1 MTVDARNPTGQPL
14 NPAERSRLVSES
26 LRQMARVSRYN
37 DPRQQLREA
46 RALRRRDF
54 ITPILFV
61 ALVVLPCL
69 IGLAVFGFYLSD
81 RYVTEVN
88 FAIRPAFGA
97 TEATHNKDG
106 GGAAGNLNQMIAQD
120 THLASEYITS
130 RQMVEAIERQL
141 PLREMF
147 SRDSIDWFSR
157 FDPDRSIE
165 KLVRYWRSRV
175 AVKVEGTSGIISV
188 TVNAFDPHDSVAI
201 SKAIL
206 TESERRMNEL
216 TAKARQDALAES
228 DHALQRAE
236 GRLTELQI
244 VEWGLRNRA
253 GVLDAQKT
261 NEANVKMIAQVREQ
275 RINLAVK
282 LALLQRDLK
291 DNARSIQ
298 DLKAQ
303 IAQLDA
309 TIAGLESE
317 ATTQD
322 PSQHKVLA
330 DALTRFEQLNVDR
343 KNAQTFYGLVIAARE
358 RARMIAD
365 RQIEFFTVVVEPSLP
380 QSPQLPR
387 RALWIGV
394 VVAGSALAFGLSIML
409 RMHLA

>member
-14 NPAERSRLVSES
+14 DPAERSRLISES

-81 RYVTEVN
+81 RYLTETH
-88 FAIRPAFGA
+88 FAIRPAI
-97 TEATHNKDG
+97 
-106 GGAAGNLNQMIAQD
+106 GGAENAAKDNVGTSTGIPKEMIIQD
-120 THLASEYITS
+120 TLLVSEYIVS
-130 RQMVEAIERQL
+130 RPMVEAIERQL

-157 FDPDRSIE
+157 FDPDLPIE
-165 KLVRYWRSRV
+165 KLVRYWKNRV
-175 AVKVEGTSGIISV
+175 EVKLEGTSGVLSV
-188 TVNAFDPHDSVAI
+188 TVNAFDPQESVAI

-206 TESERRMNEL
+206 AESERMVNEL
-216 TAKARQDALAES
+216 TTRARQDALAKSE
-228 DHALQRAE
+228 HELKRAE
-236 GRLTELQI
+236 ARLTELQTA
-244 VEWGLRNRA
+244 VRNLRNRD

-261 NEANVKMIAQVREQ
+261 NEANVKMTAQVREQ

-291 DNARSIQ
+291 DDARSIQ

-309 TIAGLESE
+309 TIARLERE

-322 PSQHKVLA
+322 PNQRRVLA

-365 RQIEFFTVVVEPSLP
+365 RQIEFFSVVVEPRLP
-380 QSPQLPR
+380 QSAQRPLR
-387 RALWIGV
+387 GLWIGC
-394 VVAGSALAFGLSIML
+394 VVAGSALAFGLAVLLRKSI
-409 RMHLA
+409 A